1 MMGFNANTSVSIRDQ
16 VSVLQVAEGFYQ
28 SSVVFALL
36 KLRIFERI
44 GEGSKTARELAAEIG
59 AEPAALIR
67 LLNAGLVL
75 HLLESEDGES
85 YAVAEKCR
93 SVLLP
98 SAGENY
104 LGNWI
109 RNLEYFCKALSKL
122 DEAVLS
128 ARPTVEPSAYVG
140 GDKATTR
147 EFELAMHNYAALR
160 GKELAHYLD
169 LRQSESLLDV
179 GSGPGTYS
187 FHLGMANPQLQ
198 LNLIDSAAV
207 LEVAREV
214 ETRYPLT
221 NEVHYIP
228 CDAVNEEIPGT
239 YDTVLVSN
247 MLHMLGD
254 NRCRSMVKKLYT
266 NVKAGGSLV
275 IQAQYLSDDRRG
287 GRWPVFLD
295 LTLLCVTREGRNHSI
310 AETKEWMQEAG
321 FSKVE
326 HSSMSLINTNSF
338 VRGYK

>member
-1 MMGFNANTSVSIRDQ
+1 MGVNSNCSVSIRDQ
-16 VSVLQVAEGFYQ
+16 VTVLQVAEGFYQ
-28 SSVVFALL
+28 SSVMFALL
-36 KLRIFERI
+36 KLQIFERI
-44 GEGSKTARELAAEIG
+44 GDGSKTTKELAAEIG
-59 AEPAALIR
+59 AESAALVR

-75 HLLESEDGES
+75 QLLESKDGKS
-85 YAVAEKCR
+85 YSVAAKCR

-122 DEAVLS
+122 DEAVLNS
-128 ARPTVEPSAYVG
+128 KPTVEPSAYVG

-147 EFELAMHNYAALR
+147 EFELAMHNYAAMR

-169 LRQSESLLDV
+169 IRQSKSLLDV

-187 FHLGMANPQLQ
+187 FHLGMANPQMQ
-198 LNLIDSAAV
+198 LNLLDTAAV

-214 ETRYPLT
+214 ETRYPLK
-221 NEVHYIP
+221 NEIRYIP

-254 NRCRSMVKKLYT
+254 SGCRAMVKKLYK
-266 NVKAGGSLV
+266 NVKLGGSLV
-275 IQAQYLSDDRRG
+275 IQAQYLLDNRMG
-287 GRWPVFLD
+287 GRWPVMLD
-295 LTLLCVTREGRNHSI
+295 LTLLCVTHEGRNHSI
-310 AETKEWMQEAG
+310 SETKGWMEKAG
-321 FSKVE
+321 FSRVE
-326 HSSMSLINTNSF
+326 HRSMSLGNTNSF